1 MAKFSTYVGMDVH
14 ARSITCRGVTPDTGE
29 AWSRGFVGAG
39 RGGDVAAWLLG
50 LPQPVYCAY
59 ESGCT
64 GFALC
69 REIRAA
75 GVACDVVAVS
85 TLPKSGK
92 DRKRKN
98 DRADAAS
105 LMRELANPAS
115 DYTTVWVPPEDVEAA
130 RDLARARD
138 DSTRAVKA
146 AKQQLLA
153 FLLRHGVVWDER
165 TKTGRVKKSWGADFM
180 RWLAAVELPEPAAQA
195 ALESYRDR
203 VDALSR
209 HDARLRALVA
219 AEAER
224 TRWKPYVDALMRLK
238 GVDVQTAFLAAAEF
252 GDFSRFASGRKVSC
266 WIGAVPTES
275 SSGPRESRGGITK
288 DGNSHLRRSL
298 VEGCC
303 NMGSRRPGPKRADPA
318 RPVSAAVERIAAA
331 GNERL
336 LERYGR
342 LAGGGIHANKARMA
356 VVREMARW
364 IWVIGLQVQSELANA

>member
-14 ARSITCRGVTPDTGE
+14 ARSAICRGVTPETGE
-29 AWSRGFVGAG
+29 AWSRRFDGAG
-39 RGGDVAAWLLG
+39 YGGDVAAWLLG

-64 GFALC
+64 GFELC

-75 GVACDVVAVS
+75 GVECDVVAVS

-98 DRADAAS
+98 DRSDAAS
-105 LMRELANPAS
+105 LMRELANPS
-115 DYTTVWVPPEDVEAA
+115 RDYTAVWVPPADVEAA

-153 FLLRHGVVWDER
+153 FLLRHGIVWDER
-165 TKTGRVKKSWGADFM
+165 TKTGRVKKSWGADFV
-180 RWLAAVELPEPAAQA
+180 RWLGSVELPEPAAQA
-195 ALESYRDR
+195 ALASYRDR
-203 VDALSR
+203 VDMLSR

-219 AEAER
+219 AEAQKP
-224 TRWKPYVDALMRLK
+224 RWKPYVDALMRLK

-252 GDFSRFASGRKVSC
+252 GDFSRFTSGRKVSC

-288 DGNSHLRRSL
+288 DGNSHLRRAL

-303 NMGSRRPGPKRADPA
+303 SLGSRRRGAKKENPA
-318 RPVSAAVERIAAA
+318 QPVSATVDRIAAA
-331 GNERL
+331 ANDRL
-336 LERYGR
+336 LDRYEHLVGK
-342 LAGGGIHANKARMA
+342 GVHVNKARMA
-356 VVREMARW
+356 AMSEMARW
-364 IWVIGLQVQSELANA
+364 IWVIGLEVQSEQAA

>member
-1 MAKFSTYVGMDVH
+1 MAKFSTFVGMDVH
-14 ARSITCRGVTPDTGE
+14 ARSVTCRGVTPETGE
-29 AWSRGFVGAG
+29 AWSRRFDGAAC
-39 RGGDVAAWLLG
+39 GGDVAAWLIG
-50 LPQPVYCAY
+50 LPGPVYCAY

-64 GFALC
+64 GFELC
-69 REIRAA
+69 RLLRAA
-75 GVACDVVAVS
+75 GLECDVVAVS
-85 TLPKSGK
+85 TLPKSGR

-115 DYTTVWVPPEDVEAA
+115 DYTTVWVPPADVEAA

-138 DSTRAVKA
+138 DSTRATKA

-153 FLLRHGVVWDER
+153 FLLRHGIVWDER

-180 RWLAAVELPEPAAQA
+180 RWLDAVELTEPAAQA

-203 VDALSR
+203 VGMLSR
-209 HDARLRALVA
+209 HDSRLRAMVA
-219 AEAER
+219 AEAEKP
-224 TRWKPYVDALMRLK
+224 RWKPYVDALLRLK

-266 WIGAVPTES
+266 WIGAVPSES

-303 NMGSRRPGPKRADPA
+303 SMASRMRGAKREDPT
-318 RPVSAAVERIAAA
+318 RPVSPAVERIAVAA
-331 GNERL
+331 NDRL
-336 LERYGR
+336 FDRYGH
-342 LAGGGIHANKARMA
+342 LVGEGVHANKARMA
-356 VVREMARW
+356 VVRELARW
-364 IWVIGLQVQSELANA
+364 IWVIGLQVQAEQGAV

>member
-1 MAKFSTYVGMDVH
+1 MAKFSTFVGMDVH
-14 ARSITCRGVTPDTGE
+14 ARSVTCRGVTPETGE
-29 AWSRGFVGAG
+29 AWSRRFDGAAC
-39 RGGDVAAWLLG
+39 GGDVAAWLLG
-50 LPQPVYCAY
+50 LPGPVYCAY

-64 GFALC
+64 GFELC
-69 REIRAA
+69 RQLRSA
-75 GVACDVVAVS
+75 GLACDVVAVS

-98 DRADAAS
+98 DRSDAAS

-115 DYTTVWVPPEDVEAA
+115 DYTTVWVPPADVEAA

-138 DSTRAVKA
+138 DSTRAAKA

-180 RWLAAVELPEPAAQA
+180 RWLDAVELPEPAAQA

-203 VDALSR
+203 VDMLSR

-219 AEAER
+219 AEADKP
-224 TRWKPYVDALMRLK
+224 RWKPYVDALMRLK

-252 GDFSRFASGRKVSC
+252 GDFSRFPSGRRVSC

-275 SSGPRESRGGITK
+275 SSGPKESRGGITK
-288 DGNSHLRRSL
+288 DGNSHLRRCL

-303 NMGSRRPGPKRADPA
+303 SLGTRARGAKRDDPG
-318 RPVSAAVERIAAA
+318 RPVSPAVERIAAA
-331 GNERL
+331 ANDRL
-336 LERYGR
+336 LDRYEHLVGE
-342 LAGGGIHANKARMA
+342 GVHANKARMA
-356 VVREMARW
+356 VVSEMARW
-364 IWVIGLQVQSELANA
+364 VWAIGLQVQSEQAA